1 MKINI
6 DKVGRPSD
14 YYITEHAKLRFKER
28 VAKGKK
34 VYEHQIQE
42 WLAIAL
48 SKGYE
53 VDKESGNKTTY
64 RYGYY
69 LIIMKGMRL
78 ITISYYNYNEFKYIQ
93 EELSREDTAR
103 LKKEVRDRVAYRK
116 HLLIKANETDIK
128 KIKSESR
135 SEQDILWKE
144 VVKLQEEASK
154 VKKQIKALK
163 DVANKYKLPLSDII
177 FEGDL
182 V

>member
-1 MKINI
+1 MGINI
-6 DKVGRPSD
+6 EKVGNPSD
-14 YYITEHAKLRFKER
+14 YHITEHAKLRFKER
-28 VAKGKK
+28 VAECKK
-34 VYEHQIQE
+34 VDKHQVQE
-42 WLAIAL
+42 WLVIAL

-53 VDKESGNKTTY
+53 VDKQSDNKTRY

-69 LIIMKGMRL
+69 LIVMEGMRL

-93 EELSREDTAR
+93 EELSREDTLR
-103 LKKEVRDRVAYRK
+103 LKKEVRNRVAYRK
-116 HLLIKANETDIK
+116 HLLIRANETDIER
-128 KIKSESR
+128 IKSESS
-135 SEQDILWKE
+135 SEQNMLWKE

-163 DVANKYKLPLSDII
+163 DVANKYGIPLSEII

>member
-1 MKINI
+1 MGINI
-6 DKVGRPSD
+6 EKVRNPKD

-28 VAKGKK
+28 VAEGKR
-34 VYEHQIQE
+34 VYKHQVQE
-42 WLAIAL
+42 WLCVAL

-53 VDKESGNKTTY
+53 VDKESDNKTRY

-69 LIIMKGMRL
+69 LIVMDGMTL

-93 EELSREDTAR
+93 EELNREDTAR
-103 LKKEVRDRVAYRK
+103 LKKEVRNRVAYRK
-116 HLLIKANETDIK
+116 HLLIRANETDIK
-128 KIKSESR
+128 KIKSDSR
-135 SEQDILWKE
+135 SEQDMLWKE
-144 VVKLQEEASK
+144 VVNLQEEASK

-163 DVANKYKLPLSDII
+163 DVANKYGIPLSEVI

>member
-6 DKVGRPSD
+6 DKVVNSKD
-14 YYITEHAKLRFKER
+14 YYITEHAKMRFKER

-34 VYEHQIQE
+34 VYNFQVQE
-42 WLAIAL
+42 WLSIAL

-53 VDKESGNKTTY
+53 VDKQSDNKTRY

-69 LIIMKGMRL
+69 LIVMDGVKL
-78 ITISYYNYNEFKYIQ
+78 VTISYYSYNEFKYIQ
-93 EELSREDTAR
+93 EELNREDTAR
-103 LKKEVRDRVAYRK
+103 LKKEVRNRVAYRK
-116 HLLIKANETDIK
+116 HLLIKSNETDIK
-128 KIKSESR
+128 RIKSESR

-144 VVKLQEEASK
+144 VLKLQEESSK

-163 DVANKYKLPLSDII
+163 DVANKYGIPLSEII